1 MSPGLQGQEN
11 VAFSNIRFGELNQN
25 VTRYLKG
32 VFHRT
37 ADGKG
42 KVSNIQGITQRL
54 AGLAAGHG
62 PDKFHIICFMYACG
76 E

>member
-11 VAFSNIRFGELNQN
+11 VAFGNIRFGELNQN
-25 VTRYLKG
+25 VTGYTEG
-32 VFHRT
+32 VFHRA

-42 KVSNIQGITQRL
+42 KGSNIQGITQRL

-62 PDKFHIICFMYACG
+62 PDEFHIIGFMYACG